1 MKYVIVKDGVI
12 ANTVEWDGD
21 TKKWRPPAGT
31 QAFQYDG
38 PAQPGW
44 AWENGGPVVPPPLP
58 DVEPA
63 SYAVSRLRLK
73 LELAERG
80 LLANV
85 ETAVQAGGT
94 VPQIYWAEAT
104 TFESNHPL
112 VAQIGAAIG
121 LDAAGIKAL
130 FKAAAERDA

>member
-1 MKYVIVKDGVI
+1 MYQLTTYGALRKSDNARIPPDP
-12 ANTVEWDGD
+12 ANRDWQEFLAWQDAGGMPD
-21 TKKWRPPAGT
+21 PA
-31 QAFQYDG
+31 D
-38 PAQPGW
+38 P
-44 AWENGGPVVPPPLP
+44 EPVPVY
-58 DVEPA
+58 
-63 SYAVSRLRLK
+63 SVSRLRLK

-94 VPQIYWAEAT
+94 LPQLYWAEAT

-121 LDAAGIKAL
+121 LTTEQIKAL
-130 FKAAAERDA
+130 FKAASEREA